1 MKRSLGIV
9 VIAVLLAMA
18 GAAAL
23 AAGRFERRMAIAQED
38 MAVLDFSDPQ
48 QEFAALEQDLE
59 KLPWRPAATLNEIK
73 KHQAELQYWQ
83 GDYASLVEIANR
95 PPAADGESA
104 AVDPELLLLAGNASF
119 RAAQRGPQDKATLLR
134 NLDGVIRAY
143 AEALRA
149 GVDRPDAA
157 FNYEL
162 AVKLRGEVA
171 NGRRKGIGEGLST
184 ETAEKSMSNMHGDPG
199 EPPKDMKVEQFQI
212 RVPMDPKDFRSSQD
226 QTAGTGQV
234 RKRKG

>member
-1 MKRSLGIV
+1 MKRSLGLV

-18 GAAAL
+18 GGVAL
-23 AAGRFERRMAIAQED
+23 AAGRFERRMAVAQED
-38 MAVLDFSDPQ
+38 MAVLDFADPQ
-48 QEFAALEQDLE
+48 QEFAAMEQDLA
-59 KLPWRPAATLNEIK
+59 KLPWTPATTLREIK

-83 GDYASLVEIANR
+83 GDYASLVEIAKA
-95 PPAADGESA
+95 PPAQDTESD

-119 RAAQRGPQDKATLLR
+119 RAAQHGPQDKTTVLR
-134 NLDGVIRAY
+134 NLDGVIHTY

-149 GVDRPDAA
+149 GIDRPDAA

-162 AVKLRGEVA
+162 AVKIRAELAAGKLKSMPEGVA
-171 NGRRKGIGEGLST
+171 V
-184 ETAEKSMSNMHGDPG
+184 AEKTDANMHGDPG

-212 RVPMDPKDFRSSQD
+212 RVPMDPKDFRSKQD
-226 QTAGTGQV
+226 ESAGTGQA

>member
-9 VIAVLLAMA
+9 VVAVLLAMA
-18 GAAAL
+18 GAVAL
-23 AAGRFERRMAIAQED
+23 AAGRFERRMAVAQED

-48 QEFAALEQDLE
+48 QEFALLEQDLA
-59 KLPWRPAATLNEIK
+59 KLPWRPGATLKEIK
-73 KHQAELQYWQ
+73 KHEAELQYWQ
-83 GDYASLVEIANR
+83 GDYDSLLEIAKA
-95 PPAADGESA
+95 PPAQDSESS
-104 AVDPELLLLAGNASF
+104 AVDPELLLLAGDASF
-119 RAAQRGPQDKATLLR
+119 RAAQRGPQDKATVLR
-134 NLDGVIRAY
+134 NLDGVIHAY

-149 GVDRPDAA
+149 GSDRPDAA

-162 AVKLRGEVA
+162 AVKLRAELSSGK
-171 NGRRKGIGEGLST
+171 RKGMPAGP
-184 ETAEKSMSNMHGDPG
+184 ETADKTDANMHGDPG

-212 RVPMDPKDFRSSQD
+212 RIPMDPKDFRSSQD

>member
-1 MKRSLGIV
+1 MKTSLGIV
-9 VIAVLLAMA
+9 VVAVLLAFA

-48 QEFAALEQDLE
+48 QEFAALEQDLA
-59 KLPWRPAATLNEIK
+59 KLPWIPGATLKEIK

-83 GDYASLVEIANR
+83 GDYASLVELAKA

-119 RAAQRGPQDKATLLR
+119 RVAQHGPQDKATLLR
-134 NLDGVIRAY
+134 NLDGVIRTY

-149 GVDRPDAA
+149 GIGRPDAA

-162 AVKLRGEVA
+162 AVRLRAEVA
-171 NGRRKGIGEGLST
+171 NGKRKSIGDGLTT
-184 ETAEKSMSNMHGDPG
+184 ETAEKSTSNMHGDPG
-199 EPPKDMKVEQFQI
+199 EPPKDMKVEKFQI